1 LACCVLHNVCIL
13 KDDLFDV
20 SIYRDN
26 ENVVGPILY
35 DNLIDLGNAKRIEI
49 TNTLPITY
57 NENV

>member
-20 SIYRDN
+20 GIYRDD
-26 ENVVGPILY
+26 ENVVGPILH

-49 TNTLPITY
+49 TNTLPIRY
-57 NENV
+57 NKNV